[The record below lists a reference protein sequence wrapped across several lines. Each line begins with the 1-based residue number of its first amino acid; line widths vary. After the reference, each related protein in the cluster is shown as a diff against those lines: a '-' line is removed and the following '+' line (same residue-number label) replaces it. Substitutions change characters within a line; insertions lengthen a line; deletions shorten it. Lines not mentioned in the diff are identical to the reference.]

1 MNELM
6 SPCTFPCWRRSCEYQ
21 DPISMNEFLL
31 LLFLRLELAFIGM
44 QFRSKFAVDT
54 YINLLMLVAENIFK
68 FVSEELGCVEIS
80 G

>member
-1 MNELM
+1 
-6 SPCTFPCWRRSCEYQ
+6 
-21 DPISMNEFLL
+21 MNEFLL